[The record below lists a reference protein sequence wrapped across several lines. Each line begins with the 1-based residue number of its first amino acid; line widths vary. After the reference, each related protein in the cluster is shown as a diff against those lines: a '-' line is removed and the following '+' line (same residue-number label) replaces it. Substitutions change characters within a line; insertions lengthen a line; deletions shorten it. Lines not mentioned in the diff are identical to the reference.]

1 MVDKEKSLPAD
12 LPEGTLVRTPLSKAV
27 VYSSVHCGLLN
38 QIGALK
44 SIGGVCDL
52 KYIKLQEVQEGT
64 LVRTPLSK
72 AVVYSSVHC
81 GLLNQIGALKS
92 IGGVCDLKYIKLQE
106 VQDGCRTGSIADV
119 GNGMNPDIEK
129 IIDLH
134 PDAIMLSP
142 FENSGGYG
150 RVEKLNIPII
160 ECADYMETSALG
172 RAEWMRFYGL
182 LFGEAQKAD
191 SLFAEVE
198 KNYNELKAL
207 VAPLSLETSA
217 LGRAE
222 WMRFYG
228 LLFGEAQKADSL
240 FAEVEKNYNELKALV
255 APLSSAPSVISELK
269 NGSAWYVPGGK
280 STSARIYADA
290 GANYVFADDE
300 HSGSVPLAF
309 ETVFDKGQNA
319 DFWLIKYNQAI
330 DKTYADAGAN
340 YVFADDEHSGSVPLA
355 FETVFDKGQN
365 ADFWLIKYNQAIDK
379 TYKELEQDYAPYT
392 GFRAFKERNIYGCNT
407 GKVDFYEDSPFHP
420 DRLLKDLIKIFHP
433 TLLEGYELK
442 YFTKLAE

>member
-1 MVDKEKSLPAD
+1 MKQVILFIFLLALLSSCGGKSKSSSVIEAEKAIPLRYAENLSLSATEDYTIARLRNPWDTTRILHTYVLVDKKKSLPAD
-12 LPEGTLVRTPLSKAV
+12 LP
-27 VYSSVHCGLLN
+27 
-38 QIGALK
+38 
-44 SIGGVCDL
+44 
-52 KYIKLQEVQEGT
+52 EGT

-207 VAPLSLETSA
+207 VAPLS
-217 LGRAE
+217 
-222 WMRFYG
+222 
-228 LLFGEAQKADSL
+228 
-240 FAEVEKNYNELKALV
+240 
-255 APLSSAPSVISELK
+255 SAPSVISELK

-309 ETVFDKGQNA
+309 ETVLDKGQNA
-319 DFWLIKYNQAI
+319 DFWLIKYNQA
-330 DKTYADAGAN
+330 
-340 YVFADDEHSGSVPLA
+340 S
-355 FETVFDKGQN
+355 
-365 ADFWLIKYNQAIDK
+365 DK

>member
-1 MVDKEKSLPAD
+1 MKQVILFTFLLALLSACGGRSKSSSVIEAEETIPLRYAENLSLSATEDYTIARLRNPWDTTRILHTYVLVDKEKSLPAD
-12 LPEGTLVRTPLSKAV
+12 LP
-27 VYSSVHCGLLN
+27 
-38 QIGALK
+38 
-44 SIGGVCDL
+44 
-52 KYIKLQEVQEGT
+52 EGT

-207 VAPLSLETSA
+207 VAPLS
-217 LGRAE
+217 
-222 WMRFYG
+222 Y
-228 LLFGEAQKADSL
+228 
-240 FAEVEKNYNELKALV
+240 
-255 APLSSAPSVISELK
+255 APSVLSELK
-269 NGSAWYVPGGK
+269 NGSAWFVPGGK

-300 HSGSVPLAF
+300 HSGSVPL
-309 ETVFDKGQNA
+309 T
-319 DFWLIKYNQAI
+319 
-330 DKTYADAGAN
+330 
-340 YVFADDEHSGSVPLA
+340 

>member
-1 MVDKEKSLPAD
+1 MKQVILFTFLLALLSSCGGRSKTASIIEAEKAIPLRYAENLSLSATEDYTIARLRNPWDTTRILHTYVLVDKEKSLPAD
-12 LPEGTLVRTPLSKAV
+12 LP
-27 VYSSVHCGLLN
+27 
-38 QIGALK
+38 
-44 SIGGVCDL
+44 
-52 KYIKLQEVQEGT
+52 EGT

-182 LFGEAQKAD
+182 LFGKKAEADAM
-191 SLFAEVE
+191 FASVE
-198 KNYNELKAL
+198 RSYKDLQELVK
-207 VAPLSLETSA
+207 PIS
-217 LGRAE
+217 
-222 WMRFYG
+222 F
-228 LLFGEAQKADSL
+228 
-240 FAEVEKNYNELKALV
+240 
-255 APLSSAPSVISELK
+255 APSVMCDLK
-269 NGSAWYVPGGK
+269 TSSTWYTPGGN
-280 STSARIYADA
+280 STIARLYADA
-290 GANYVFADDE
+290 GANYIFREDT
-300 HSGSVPLAF
+300 HSGSLPYPF
-309 ETVFDKGQNA
+309 EVIFEKGQQT
-319 DFWLIKYNQAI
+319 DFWLIRYNQ
-330 DKTYADAGAN
+330 
-340 YVFADDEHSGSVPLA
+340 P
-355 FETVFDKGQN
+355 
-365 ADFWLIKYNQAIDK
+365 IDK
-379 TYKELEQDYAPYT
+379 TYKELEKEFAPYA

-407 GKVDFYEDSPFHP
+407 NRVPFYEETPFHP
-420 DRLLKDLIKIFHP
+420 DWLLKDLIKIFHP
-433 TLLEGYELK
+433 SLLEGYELRYYK
-442 YFTKLAE
+442 KLSE

>member
-1 MVDKEKSLPAD
+1 MYKSVTVELSAQSNHEDWWGLNCYRLSPETLKNSLNSVEERLAAAWTQRNYTEEDRYQIRESVNNSYFNYLYMGLANFDKVIKMNTDEATKNTASAY
-12 LPEGTLVRTPLSKAV
+12 GAN
-27 VYSSVHCGLLN
+27 CN
-38 QIGALK
+38 QIAAAKIMKVWLMDVITDTWGNVPYSDIAQLEDKGVLYCKYDDQKDIYAGMISELDEAVGMIDENQSAFTSGDVIFGGDASKWKKFGNSLK
-44 SIGGVCDL
+44 
-52 KYIKLQEVQEGT
+52 
-64 LVRTPLSK
+64 
-72 AVVYSSVHC
+72 
-81 GLLNQIGALKS
+81 
-92 IGGVCDLKYIKLQE
+92 
-106 VQDGCRTGSIADV
+106 CRPGSIADV

-160 ECADYMETSALG
+160 ECADYM
-172 RAEWMRFYGL
+172 
-182 LFGEAQKAD
+182 
-191 SLFAEVE
+191 
-198 KNYNELKAL
+198 
-207 VAPLSLETSA
+207 ETSA

-330 DKTYADAGAN
+330 DKTY
-340 YVFADDEHSGSVPLA
+340 
-355 FETVFDKGQN
+355 
-365 ADFWLIKYNQAIDK
+365 
-379 TYKELEQDYAPYT
+379 KELEQDYAPYT

>member
-1 MVDKEKSLPAD
+1 MKQFSLFIHLMLSVLLFSACGGRSKTASVIEAEKAIPLRYAENLNLSATEDYTIARLRNPWDTTRILHTYVLVDKEKSLPAD
-12 LPEGTLVRTPLSKAV
+12 LP
-27 VYSSVHCGLLN
+27 
-38 QIGALK
+38 
-44 SIGGVCDL
+44 
-52 KYIKLQEVQEGT
+52 EGT

-182 LFGEAQKAD
+182 LFGKKAEADAM
-191 SLFAEVE
+191 FASVE
-198 KNYNELKAL
+198 RSYKDLQELVK
-207 VAPLSLETSA
+207 PIS
-217 LGRAE
+217 
-222 WMRFYG
+222 F
-228 LLFGEAQKADSL
+228 
-240 FAEVEKNYNELKALV
+240 
-255 APLSSAPSVISELK
+255 APSVMCDLK
-269 NGSAWYVPGGK
+269 TSSTWYTPGGN
-280 STSARIYADA
+280 STIARLYADA
-290 GANYVFADDE
+290 GANYIFREDT
-300 HSGSVPLAF
+300 HSGSLPYPF
-309 ETVFDKGQNA
+309 EVIFEKGQQT
-319 DFWLIKYNQAI
+319 DFWLIRYNQ
-330 DKTYADAGAN
+330 
-340 YVFADDEHSGSVPLA
+340 P
-355 FETVFDKGQN
+355 
-365 ADFWLIKYNQAIDK
+365 IDK
-379 TYKELEQDYAPYT
+379 TYKELEKEFAPYA

-407 GKVDFYEDSPFHP
+407 NRVPFYEETPFHP
-420 DRLLKDLIKIFHP
+420 DWLLKDLIKIFHP
-433 TLLEGYELK
+433 SLLEGYELRYYK
-442 YFTKLAE
+442 KLSE